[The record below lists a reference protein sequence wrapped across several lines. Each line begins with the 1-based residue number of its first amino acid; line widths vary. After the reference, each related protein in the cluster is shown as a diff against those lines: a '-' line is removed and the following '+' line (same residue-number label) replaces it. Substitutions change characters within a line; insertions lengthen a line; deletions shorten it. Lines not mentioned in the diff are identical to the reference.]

1 MSASVRTRSGRLS
14 KAPVRLEVFEEV
26 EDDYRDDEYDSDMD
40 LLQSDDEDFCSGDE
54 NDENDESDESDESDE
69 NDEEYMDSDE
79 DENGNLKG
87 FVVNDTDED
96 EDYSE
101 EDEEEDEE

>member
-1 MSASVRTRSGRLS
+1 MVNLS
-14 KAPVRLEVFEEV
+14 IYKNSEIA
-26 EDDYRDDEYDSDMD
+26 
-40 LLQSDDEDFCSGDE
+40 SDDL
-54 NDENDESDESDESDE
+54 
-69 NDEEYMDSDE
+69 

-101 EDEEEDEE
+101 EDEEEYEE